1 MKKMMI
7 IILSVMVLI
16 LAGCSSKNAENVATQ
31 KESVTEIQASTEE
44 PTEKPTVEEKKE
56 TEQLT
61 ETEPPKQEEKTTVA
75 DNSNTESTKIK
86 TDSTQSDNKSNE
98 AEQPKDEPKEEP
110 KVEQQAPVQPAKAD
124 YSPANVVSLATAK
137 TKAAGKILLTDNLD
151 SLLANGSISQEE
163 YNSYYP
169 YDGAGYYSVYVQTDL
184 NTASTTSGRLLGSED
199 GIAQYIAEML
209 ACESGPYFLIEY
221 VGVYTNG
228 SGDFYEFR
236 CYRA

>member
-1 MKKMMI
+1 
-7 IILSVMVLI
+7 MVLI
-16 LAGCSSKNAENVATQ
+16 LAGCAGKKAETVATQ
-31 KESVTEIQASTEE
+31 KESITETPISTEE
-44 PTEKPTVEEKKE
+44 STEKPTVEEKKE
-56 TEQLT
+56 TEQII
-61 ETEPPKQEEKTTVA
+61 ETGTPRQEEKSTVA
-75 DNSNTESTKIK
+75 DNSNTESTKKK
-86 TDSTQSDNKSNE
+86 TDSTQSEDKSNE
-98 AEQPKDEPKEEP
+98 VEQPKDEPKEEP
-110 KVEQQAPVQPAKAD
+110 KEESKVEQQVPVQPAKVD
-124 YSPANVVSLATAK
+124 YSPANVVSMATAK

-199 GIAQYIAEML
+199 GIAQYIADML
-209 ACESGPYFLIEY
+209 ALESGPYFLIEY

>member
-1 MKKMMI
+1 
-7 IILSVMVLI
+7 MVLI
-16 LAGCSSKNAENVATQ
+16 LAGCAGKKAETVATQ
-31 KESVTEIQASTEE
+31 KESVTETPTSTEE
-44 PTEKPTVEEKKE
+44 STEKPTVEEKKE
-56 TEQLT
+56 TEQIT
-61 ETEPPKQEEKTTVA
+61 ETETPKQEEKPAVA
-75 DNSNTESTKIK
+75 DNSNTESTKKK
-86 TDSTQSDNKSNE
+86 TDSTQSENKSNE
-98 AEQPKDEPKEEP
+98 AEQPKDEPKEEPKEEP

-124 YSPANVVSLATAK
+124 YSPANVVSLATSK
-137 TKAAGKILLTDNLD
+137 TKAAGKTLLTDNLD